1 MALHPIWKDYL
12 VDLGNAESTEYIIGY
27 IQDGFN
33 NTIYRGRAWKRPNE
47 DNITICI
54 NDICEDWLINEFPSL
69 VSGFNQE
76 QMPVMFSVQ
85 TISEAGVYAQVADV
99 RFVQDWSYDN
109 THDAEKDG
117 VASPINGVLDRR
129 QYLLWTG
136 LDVAI
141 VNVVITKANGEQVRE
156 TISLGAFGD
165 FSNDFS
171 RDFAASLASAGSGTL
186 VRPITRWDDA
196 VKVSVNGVQY
206 DVVDSCARYVLYY
219 RNAFGGW
226 DSLLADGRA
235 TEEDAVTRHS
245 MEKTGAFNRQTTNYL
260 NEIQK
265 RLTLRTTWLSDEQSM
280 RMHHLLNSTD
290 VYLHDL
296 VTNEIHPV
304 VLDNSSTP
312 YKTYKG
318 EGRGVVSYDINAVIA
333 QSRKR
338 R

>member
-27 IQDGFN
+27 FKDGYN
-33 NTIYRGRAWKRPNE
+33 NTIYRGKAWKRPNE

-76 QMPVMFSVQ
+76 QMPVAFLVQ
-85 TISEAGVYAQVADV
+85 TISEEGIYSQVANV

-117 VASPINGVLDRR
+117 VASPVNGVLDRR

-136 LDVAI
+136 IDVAS

-171 RDFAASLASAGSGTL
+171 KDFAATLAVAGSGTL
-186 VRPITRWDDA
+186 VRPVTRWEGA

-206 DVVDSCARYVLYY
+206 SVVDSCARYVLYY

-226 DSLLADGRA
+226 DSLLCEGAPS
-235 TEEDAVTRHS
+235 EEDALTRQT
-245 MEKTGAFNRQTTNYL
+245 MEKAGAYGRQRVNYL

-265 RLTLRTTWLSDEQSM
+265 KLTLRISWLSDEQSA

-304 VLDNSSTP
+304 VLENTTTP
-312 YKTYKG
+312 YKTFKG
-318 EGRGVVSYDINAVIA
+318 EGRAVVRYDINAVIA

>member
-1 MALHPIWKDYL
+1 MAVYPIWKDYL

-27 IQDGFN
+27 NKDGYN
-33 NTIYRGRAWKRPNE
+33 KTIYRGRAWRRPNE
-47 DNITICI
+47 DTIKVCI
-54 NDICEDWLINEFPSL
+54 NDICSDWLTNEFPSL
-69 VSGFNQE
+69 AHEFDKM
-76 QMPVMFSVQ
+76 QMPVNFLVQ
-85 TISEAGVYAQVADV
+85 TISEEGIYSQVANV
-99 RFVQDWSYDN
+99 RFINDWSYDN
-109 THDAEKDG
+109 AHNAERDG
-117 VASPINGVLDRR
+117 LSAPINGILDKR
-129 QYLLWTG
+129 QYLLWTA
-136 LDVAI
+136 LDVIEVEIDAKLNNGGEFKVLVPVEI
-141 VNVVITKANGEQVRE
+141 VP
-156 TISLGAFGD
+156 D
-165 FSNDFS
+165 FTDDFNE
-171 RDFAASLASAGSGTL
+171 DFAKSVRTAGSGTL
-186 VRPITRWDDA
+186 VE
-196 VKVSVNGVQY
+196 SVGTWGDVASLVINGVEY
-206 DVVDSCARYVLYY
+206 KVVDSCARYALYY

-245 MEKTGAFNRQTTNYL
+245 MEKAGAFNRQTTNYL

-296 VTNEIHPV
+296 ERDEILPV
-304 VLDNSSTP
+304 VLENSSTP
-312 YKTYKG
+312 YKTFKG